1 VRAELKIDT
10 KEESRGIALNSEM
23 SCKTIFDQIAEDYDK
38 VRPGY
43 PQELIRDIISI
54 SRISEDG
61 RILEI
66 GCGTGQA
73 TIPFAK
79 YGYSITCLEI
89 GKRLASLAA
98 KNCQKYPNVH
108 IHPVSFEEW
117 KNEMNSFDLVMSATA
132 FHWIPPEIAY
142 PKAAQILK
150 ESGYIAIFS
159 SFHPTPYTGF
169 FQTVQKVY
177 RNIVPEWKDPTSEPS
192 MEDKIRSRE
201 DYINGTALFE
211 KVLVKQYPW
220 EKEYK
225 TEQYIK
231 LLNTYSAHR
240 CLDKG
245 RREKLFSNITDL
257 INEKY
262 GGIITRPY
270 LTVLYIAKKV
280 S

>member
-1 VRAELKIDT
+1 M
-10 KEESRGIALNSEM
+10 EEISINTEM
-23 SCKTIFDQIAEDYDK
+23 SCNTIFDQIAEDYDE

-43 PQELIRDIISI
+43 PQELIQDIISI
-54 SRISEDG
+54 SAIPEDG

-89 GKRLASLAA
+89 GKRLAALAA

-108 IHPVSFEEW
+108 VHLESFEEW
-117 KNEMNSFDLVMSATA
+117 KTEMNLFDLVMSATA
-132 FHWIPPEIAY
+132 FHWIAPEIAY
-142 PKAAQILK
+142 PKAAQVLK

-159 SFHPTPYTGF
+159 NLHPTPYTGF
-169 FQTVQKVY
+169 FQAVQKVY
-177 RNIVPEWKDPTSEPS
+177 RSVVPEWKDPTSKPS
-192 MEDKIRSRE
+192 VEDKIKSRE
-201 DYINGTALFE
+201 DYINRTGLFE

-225 TEQYIK
+225 ADQYIK
-231 LLNTYSAHR
+231 LLNTYSDHQ
-240 CLDKG
+240 CLERK
-245 RREKLFSNITDL
+245 RKTKLFSKIRDL
-257 INEKY
+257 INNDY

-270 LTVLYIAKKV
+270 LTVSYIAKKL